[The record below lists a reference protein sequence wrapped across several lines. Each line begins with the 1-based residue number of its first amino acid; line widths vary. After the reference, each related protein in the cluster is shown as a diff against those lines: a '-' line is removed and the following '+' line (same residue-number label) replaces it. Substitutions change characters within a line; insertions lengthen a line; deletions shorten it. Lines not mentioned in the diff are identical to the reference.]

1 VVFGLGQLGLR
12 IARQLSE
19 HQEVVIALDPNP
31 ETIARAQQHG
41 LEAFTVALNPQS
53 GNPEVAPWLEHA
65 DALVCV
71 HADNELTYRF
81 CELARTTYGIDNVI
95 ANVND
100 PAEIARFERL
110 GVKAFNAALN
120 QAALLALIVRNP
132 TIYALLTRTDDDKE
146 VWEVVVQKGQCAGR
160 TLRQLP
166 LPGDV
171 LVLALRRNGDLLVP
185 HGDTQIACDD
195 RLTLVGSLEW
205 VETTR
210 QMFGGVAAVSVAEAQ
225 GVGLAT

>member
-1 VVFGLGQLGLR
+1 M
-12 IARQLSE
+12 
-19 HQEVVIALDPNP
+19 
-31 ETIARAQQHG
+31 
-41 LEAFTVALNPQS
+41 
-53 GNPEVAPWLEHA
+53 
-65 DALVCV
+65 
-71 HADNELTYRF
+71 
-81 CELARTTYGIDNVI
+81 I

-100 PAEIARFERL
+100 PADIARFEHL

-146 VWEVVVQKGQCAGR
+146 VWEVVVGDGPCRGR

-171 LVLALRRNGDLLVP
+171 LVLALSRNGDLLVP
-185 HGDTQIACDD
+185 HGNTQIAYDD

-205 VETTR
+205 VESTLA
-210 QMFGGVAAVSVAEAQ
+210 MFAAEEN
-225 GVGLAT
+225 GLDDDLGASSSAAH